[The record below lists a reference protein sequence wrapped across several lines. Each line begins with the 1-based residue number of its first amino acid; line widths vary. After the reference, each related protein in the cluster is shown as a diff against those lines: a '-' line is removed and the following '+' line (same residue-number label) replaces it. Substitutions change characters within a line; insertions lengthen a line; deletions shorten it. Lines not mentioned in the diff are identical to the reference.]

1 MPGPTSPRL
10 RSRARTRV
18 PEASPPCQN
27 PCVWQAPASL
37 GSLSG
42 GAQPS
47 SPTSETVL
55 VLTPSAPP
63 LLLHAPSGVASLAS
77 PALLCSLNALQGCA
91 GIPVE

>member
-1 MPGPTSPRL
+1 M
-10 RSRARTRV
+10 

-27 PCVWQAPASL
+27 PRVWQAPASL

-63 LLLHAPSGVASLAS
+63 LLLHTPSGVVSLAS
-77 PALLCSLNALQGCA
+77 PALLSGAHASKDAQEF
-91 GIPVE
+91 PVE